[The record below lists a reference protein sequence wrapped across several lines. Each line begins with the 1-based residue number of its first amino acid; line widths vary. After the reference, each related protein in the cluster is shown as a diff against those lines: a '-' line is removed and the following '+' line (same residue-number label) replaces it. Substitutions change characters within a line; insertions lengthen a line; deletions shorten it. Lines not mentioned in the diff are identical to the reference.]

1 MEFPFVKQA
10 RECSNLVKSDR
21 LIVDTTQ
28 LVKAVEK
35 MIILV
40 FGQKNRIIKSSI
52 DYKKGIG

>member
-10 RECSNLVKSDR
+10 RECSHMVKSDR
-21 LIVDTTQ
+21 LIVDTAQ

-40 FGQKNRIIKSSI
+40 FGQKTEL
-52 DYKKGIG
+52 